1 MTDDETLR
9 LYEAI
14 KAGLADVEKE
24 LRELRE
30 ESAQLREEIAES
42 GDDWPGL
49 DDD

>member
-1 MTDDETLR
+1 MSEEEILR
-9 LYEAI
+9 QIRAI
-14 KAGLADVEKE
+14 KAGLAEVVQE